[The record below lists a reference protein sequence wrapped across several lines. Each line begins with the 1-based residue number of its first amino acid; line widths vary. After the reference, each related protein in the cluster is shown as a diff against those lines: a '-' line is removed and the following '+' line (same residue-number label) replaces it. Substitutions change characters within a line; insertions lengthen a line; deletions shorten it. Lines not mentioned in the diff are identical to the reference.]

1 MISRLIALT
10 AKSLLATGVAA
21 ATHVAPSLALE
32 MQPILPTAL
41 AIKAAAVSVESC
53 NTNGNKVTT
62 TVLNSEG
69 NILVVIRNE
78 SAGPHT
84 VEHSFNKAYTSVSF
98 GRSFNLGSTRAII
111 AGTKPGKGIGE
122 FPLPANPLK
131 GLRYIIGG
139 VNTYTN
145 SKLIGSIGVAGAP
158 NGDLDENCGQ
168 AGLNAIKLQ
177 LD

>member
-10 AKSLLATGVAA
+10 AKSLLAIGVAA
-21 ATHVAPSLALE
+21 ATHVALALE

-69 NILVVIRNE
+69 NVLVVIRNE

-98 GRSFNLGSTRAII
+98 GRTFNLGSTRAII
-111 AGTKPGKGIGE
+111 AGTNSGKGIGE
-122 FPLPANPLK
+122 LPLPASPLK
-131 GLRYIIGG
+131 GLSYKTGG
-139 VNTYTN
+139 INIYSN
-145 SKLIGSIGVAGAP
+145 GKPIGSIGVAGSP
-158 NGDLDENCGQ
+158 NEDLDENCAH
-168 AGLNAIKLQ
+168 AGLNAIKPQ
-177 LD
+177 LN